1 MDRRALE
8 RDVLA
13 QLRALSAADGVLN
26 AAVAD
31 AIGIHPTDLQAGD
44 ALDRRGPMTIG
55 ELAREVRLS
64 PGAATALVDRLERA
78 GIAVRRPDPAS
89 RRRVLVTPAPR
100 AAARVEALFGPVT
113 RDAGELLASYGDGD
127 LEVIREF
134 LAGAGRLLSE
144 HGDVIRKR
152 ARRGRRRPRRG
163 GAS

>member
-13 QLRALSAADGVLN
+13 QLRALSAADGMLN

-78 GIAVRRPDPAS
+78 GIAVRRPDPSS

-100 AAARVEALFGPVT
+100 AAARVEALFGPLT
-113 RDAGELLASYGDGD
+113 REAGELLASYSDRD

-134 LAGAGRLLSE
+134 LATAGRMLSE
-144 HGDVIRKR
+144 HGEGIRRR
-152 ARRGRRRPRRG
+152 ARRGSSRARPAAAR
-163 GAS
+163 